1 MLDSE
6 LIQRKVNLIREDL
19 IKLEDF
25 KKLSLDELAKDWLK
39 WNALEHIFMK
49 IIGRGIDINE
59 HLIAELGGPRTKA
72 PRDYRETFLGLVE
85 LKVLPQGF
93 AQEIAKSAGFR
104 NAIVHEYNEIDKNIV
119 YRTVGEAI
127 KQYTEYCQYI
137 LNFFNS
143 FSRDTQES

>member
-25 KKLSLDELAKDWLK
+25 KKLSFDKLAKDWLK

-59 HLIAELGGPRTKA
+59 HLIAELGGPGTKA

-85 LKVLPQGF
+85 LKVLPQEF

-104 NAIVHEYNEIDKNIV
+104 NAIVHEYNEIDKNVV

-137 LNFFNS
+137 LNFLNS
-143 FSRDTQES
+143 FSADTQES